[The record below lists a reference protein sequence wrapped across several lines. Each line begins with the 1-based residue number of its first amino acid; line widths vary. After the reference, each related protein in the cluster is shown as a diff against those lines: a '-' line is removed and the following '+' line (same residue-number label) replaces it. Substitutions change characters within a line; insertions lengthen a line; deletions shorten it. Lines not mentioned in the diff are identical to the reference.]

1 VLERPADD
9 SNPPKDPMKI
19 TNAADIVEDS
29 LRLLDEVSVDDQTF
43 RSVARQLYEFSGH
56 YESRATFFR
65 MMDVLV
71 DRGYFVV
78 VPVEKHPGY
87 EEYREALES
96 PGRESVSPVFRDPS
110 GEGDEETNPVVG
122 YETDG
127 ELYVERGGELFDELV
142 EAEVLGG
149 EEAAPPGEETLFGA
163 VAAVC
168 EEAEQSGEMDLVLRW
183 YATLGF
189 HLGMQ
194 AGDEEDAWLEA
205 IDEDP
210 GAARIREIVA
220 QVDDLELELAN
231 PKRGL
236 DLPPKPLREAHPV
249 LGRWFDLL

>member
-1 VLERPADD
+1 
-9 SNPPKDPMKI
+9 MKI

-29 LRLLDEVSVDDQTF
+29 LRLLDEASVDDGTF
-43 RSVARQLYEFSGH
+43 RAVARQLYEFSGH

-65 MMDVLV
+65 MIEELV
-71 DRGYFVV
+71 DRGYFLV
-78 VPVEKHPGY
+78 VPVEEHPRF
-87 EEYREALES
+87 EEHREALES
-96 PGRESVSPVFRDPS
+96 PGGSSVSPVFRDPS
-110 GEGDEETNPVVG
+110 GEWDEETNPVVG
-122 YETDG
+122 YATDG

-142 EAEVLGG
+142 EAEVLEG
-149 EEAAPPGEETLFGA
+149 EEAEPPGEETLFGV

-168 EEAEQSGEMDLVLRW
+168 EEAEQSGEMDLALRW

-194 AGDEEDAWLEA
+194 AGDDEDEWLEA

>member
-1 VLERPADD
+1 
-9 SNPPKDPMKI
+9 MKI

-29 LRLLDEVSVDDQTF
+29 LRLLDDASVGDQTF
-43 RSVARQLYEFSGH
+43 RAVARRLYEFAGH

-65 MMDVLV
+65 MMEVLV
-71 DRGYFVV
+71 DRGYFLVV
-78 VPVEKHPGY
+78 DVEKHPRY
-87 EEYREALES
+87 EEHREALES
-96 PGRESVSPVFRDPS
+96 PGRSSVSPVFRDPS
-110 GEGDEETNPVVG
+110 AEGDEETNPVVG

-127 ELYVERGGELFDELV
+127 ELYVERGGELFDELA
-142 EAEVLGG
+142 EAGVLEG
-149 EEAAPPGEETLFGA
+149 EEAEPPGDETLFGA

-168 EEAEQSGEMDLVLRW
+168 EEAAAADEMDLVLRW

-194 AGDEEDAWLEA
+194 AGDDEDEWLEA

-210 GAARIREIVA
+210 DAARIREIVA
-220 QVDDLELELAN
+220 QVDDLELELEN